1 MNEFDEEMANV
12 YRKTNEEITILLC
25 KSQER
30 QYKSTIIMSI
40 LCVILSFSVIIV
52 SVLGYLNNKQWIEVF
67 NSYEYTTEEITYT
80 QDGNGI
86 NNFNNR
92 EMGDVTNGS
101 NNCN

>member
-12 YRKTNEEITILLC
+12 YRKTNEEIAILLC

-30 QYKSTIIMSI
+30 QYKSTVIMSI

>member
-12 YRKTNEEITILLC
+12 YRKTNEEIAILLC

-67 NSYEYTTEEITYT
+67 NSYEYITEEITYT

-86 NNFNNR
+86 NNFNNG
-92 EMGDVTNGS
+92 EMGM
-101 NNCN
+101 